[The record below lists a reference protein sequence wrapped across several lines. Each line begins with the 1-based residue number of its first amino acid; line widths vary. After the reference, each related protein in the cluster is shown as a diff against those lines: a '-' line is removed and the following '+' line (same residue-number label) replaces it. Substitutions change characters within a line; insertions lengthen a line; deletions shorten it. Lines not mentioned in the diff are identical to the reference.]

1 MNSSSSASNG
11 PLRDIIRYTTCSEH
25 CFNACILKVHIR
37 DGKIWAAEPD
47 DTINRGTAR
56 EDGHLP
62 DDLIDKCMI
71 TVRCPALPTI
81 FTLDGANNLHG
92 NFGKSLWSN
101 LPVMNDVR
109 AAWPVTLELGTMGII
124 LAQVIALP
132 VGIYSAMRQDT
143 IGDYLARSFAV
154 LCIAVPGFWVG
165 TMVIVFPAIF
175 GGIPHHPI
183 QAYYIG
189 L

>member
-81 FTLDGANNLHG
+81 FTLDGANNTNGDL
-92 NFGKSLWSN
+92 GKSLWSN
-101 LPVMNDVR
+101 LPVMNDGIR

-132 VGIYSAMRQDT
+132 VNRHLFSDETGHYR
-143 IGDYLARSFAV
+143 
-154 LCIAVPGFWVG
+154 
-165 TMVIVFPAIF
+165 
-175 GGIPHHPI
+175 
-183 QAYYIG
+183 
-189 L
+189 